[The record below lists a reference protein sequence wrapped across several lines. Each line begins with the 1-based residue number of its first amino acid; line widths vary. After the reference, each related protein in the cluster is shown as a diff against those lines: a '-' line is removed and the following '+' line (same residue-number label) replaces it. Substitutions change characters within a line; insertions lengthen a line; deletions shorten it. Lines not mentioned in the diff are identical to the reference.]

1 MKLYKHEDRMMDTKS
16 FRTFVETGLVD
27 SVVIF
32 RPDSSSPWS
41 ILVKGDRIPPRFHE
55 WVETAKQQVRQFVD
69 LGTAYGVVR
78 SAGWSQSILLEG

>member
-1 MKLYKHEDRMMDTKS
+1 MKLYKQEGKMMNTKN
-16 FRTFVETGLVD
+16 FRIFVETGVVE

-41 ILVKGDRIPPRFHE
+41 VLVKGERIPPRFHE
-55 WVETAKQQVRQFVD
+55 WIETAKQQVRQFAD

-78 SAGWSQSILLEG
+78 DAGWSDSILLEG